1 MTDSAADAALLRI
14 LRRLSDAGYD
24 FVMPTLA
31 THAVVADRRQHARP
45 GDLRDVFGWTR
56 RFIANE
62 VPADLLA
69 DMRQAEIV
77 NEDGDQLRATLR
89 VSRIEDRLH
98 FHSANNRD
106 DHAVFLGP
114 DSYRFVRL
122 LGTLDGPAPRR
133 AIDIGTGAGAGA
145 MAVAARWPEAEVIG
159 ADINPRALRLMSVN
173 AQHAGMSITP
183 LESAGLDAVEGDF
196 DLIVA
201 NPPFIAGQGGRV
213 YRDGGGLYG
222 AELAIDWVRAGIP
235 RLSPGG
241 RFVLYTGSPVVDGRD
256 VVGDA
261 VADFAGDLEMTWDE
275 LDPDIFGGLLRR
287 DDYRDV
293 ERIAAVG
300 LTLRRT

>member
-1 MTDSAADAALLRI
+1 LTDTAADGALLRI

-31 THAVVADRRQHARP
+31 THALVADRRPDALP
-45 GDLRDVFGWTR
+45 GDLKDIFGWTR
-56 RFIANE
+56 CFSATHIP
-62 VPADLLA
+62 VDLLA
-69 DMRQAEIV
+69 DMRQADIV
-77 NEDGDQLRATLR
+77 SEEGGQLRATLR
-89 VSRIEDRLH
+89 VSLIEDRLH

-122 LGTLDGPAPRR
+122 LGALDGPAPQR

-145 MAVAARWPEAEVIG
+145 MAVAARWPEAEVTG
-159 ADINPRALRLMSVN
+159 SDINPRALRLMSVN
-173 AQHAGMSITP
+173 ARHAGLSITS
-183 LESAGLDAVEGDF
+183 LESAGLDAVDGDF

-213 YRDGGGLYG
+213 YRDGGGLNG

-241 RFVLYTGSPVVDGRD
+241 RFVLYTGSPVVNGRNL
-256 VVGDA
+256 VRDA

-300 LTLRRT
+300 LTLRRP

>member
-1 MTDSAADAALLRI
+1 LTDSVADGALLRI
-14 LRRLSDAGYD
+14 LRRLSDTGYD

-31 THAVVADRRQHARP
+31 THALVADRRRDALS
-45 GDLRDVFGWTR
+45 GDLKDIFGWTR
-56 RFIANE
+56 LFTTADI
-62 VPADLLA
+62 PADLLA
-69 DMRQAEIV
+69 DMREADIV
-77 NEDGDQLRATLR
+77 SGEDDQLRATMR

-98 FHSANNRD
+98 LHSANNGD

-122 LGTLDGPAPRR
+122 LGALDGPAPRR

-145 MAVAARWPEAEVIG
+145 MAVAARWPEAEVLG
-159 ADINPRALRLMSVN
+159 SDINPGALRVMSVN
-173 AQHAGMSITP
+173 AQHAGLIITP
-183 LESAGLDAVEGDF
+183 LEGAGLDSAEGDF

-201 NPPFIAGQGGRV
+201 NPPFIAGRGGRV

-222 AELAIDWVRAGIP
+222 AELAIDWVRAGID

-241 RFVLYTGSPVVDGRD
+241 RLVLYTGAPVVGGRN
-256 VVGDA
+256 VVRDA
-261 VADFAGDLEMTWDE
+261 VAAFAGDLDTTWDE

-300 LTLRRT
+300 LVLRRP

>member
-1 MTDSAADAALLRI
+1 MTESAADAALLRI
-14 LRRLSDAGYD
+14 LRRLSDTGYD

-31 THAVVADRRQHARP
+31 THALVADRRQSARA

-56 RFIANE
+56 CFAASD

-69 DMRQAEIV
+69 AMRQAAIVSEI
-77 NEDGDQLRATLR
+77 GDRLRATLR

-122 LGTLDGPAPRR
+122 LGALDGQAPRR
-133 AIDIGTGAGAGA
+133 AVDIGAGAGA
-145 MAVAARWPEAEVIG
+145 GALAIAARWPDTEVIG

-173 AQHAGMSITP
+173 AQHAGLRITP
-183 LESAGLDAVEGDF
+183 LESAGLDAVDGDF

-213 YRDGGGLYG
+213 YRDGGGLHG
-222 AELAIDWVRAGIP
+222 AELAIDWVRAGIS

-256 VVGDA
+256 VVCDA
-261 VADFAGDLEMTWDE
+261 VASFAGDLKMTSEE

-300 LTLRRT
+300 LTLRRP